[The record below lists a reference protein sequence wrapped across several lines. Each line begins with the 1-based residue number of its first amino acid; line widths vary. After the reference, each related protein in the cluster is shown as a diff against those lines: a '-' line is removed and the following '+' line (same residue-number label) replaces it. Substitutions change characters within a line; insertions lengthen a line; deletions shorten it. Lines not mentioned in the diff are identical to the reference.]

1 MKSIFRNLKSLA
13 LVAVVGFAA
22 LAVSC
27 GEDPIPTDPVY
38 KAYEFVDG
46 NSVLFDAG
54 EVKTVAVKEGQSL
67 AGATVVSTPAGWT
80 VTATDAALEITAPT
94 QESVDAE
101 SAEAY
106 GYVVVRGVVDGTNY
120 EGELGVCMGE
130 IIEVE
135 AFSSAFNDVA
145 VKAVVATDNY
155 LVHLG
160 TNAEW
165 KDSFDEWKNSA
176 GGWNPIEF
184 GWAGEYY
191 GIFEGSLFTFAKSP
205 YKSNFKPTPGTKYQL
220 AILPL
225 VEGKDITTYAYSD
238 VYLFDF
244 ETAEAG
250 ENGSVTPQFTLASKT
265 HKEVIVTI
273 SAPDA
278 YMTFYTFYS
287 ANEYEGIAGRDNVI
301 KSDLL
306 KNGNVSNDAEITA
319 RKDGLAEN
327 AKVYLA
333 AYSIDNNGNFGQ
345 LVVEEFSSDIF
356 KFNEEFKVALGE
368 ITCSDDGKTVYI
380 PVSAEGG
387 EVDHYRCAYISSGNT
402 SWTTTY
408 GGTVEK
414 AEIYIATA
422 PNEYYGPKFYYPEG
436 TEILGED
443 GQPKAINTLVDGQIV
458 VKSGPWPGSEA
469 RILVLAMGKDGL
481 PSHAEYVE
489 SYIPRDS
496 SFVVI
501 EEGDANYEFGMP
513 TVTYVNVVSEVKNGV
528 PCWYVNFDVKFA
540 EGTATAWVAVAG
552 EEYIAGRSATALVK
566 EMIDEGQPFMG
577 AKKFTGDGVFKGD
590 SMYMENTEER
600 NAAVYVTW
608 LDTDG
613 NYHETQLMYGPVADA
628 QDDLK
633 AAGAFS
639 GQ

>member
-38 KAYEFVDG
+38 EAYEFVDG

-106 GYVVVRGVVDGTNY
+106 GYIVVRGVVDGTNY

-130 IIEVE
+130 IVEVE
-135 AFSSAFNDVA
+135 AVSSAFNDVT
-145 VKAVVATDNY
+145 VKSVVATDNY

-165 KDSFDEWKNSA
+165 KDSFDEWKNTA

-191 GIFEGSLFTFAKSP
+191 GIFEGSLFTFARSP

-250 ENGSVTPQFTLASKT
+250 ENGTVTPQFTLASRT
-265 HKEVIVTI
+265 HKEVVVTI
-273 SAPDA
+273 SAPEA

-287 ANEYEGIAGRDNVI
+287 ESDYEGIAGRDNVI

-345 LVVEEFSSDIF
+345 LVVEEFSSDVF
-356 KFNEEFKVALGE
+356 KFNEELKVVLGE
-368 ITCSDDGKTVYI
+368 ITCNAEGKEIYV
-380 PVSAEGG
+380 PVSVTGG
-387 EVDHYRCAYISSGNT
+387 EATSYKYAYVNSS
-402 SWTTTY
+402 SADWTINW
-408 GGTVEK
+408 GGKVEK
-414 AEIYIATA
+414 AEIKLATG
-422 PNEYYGPKFYYPEG
+422 NQYSGCHTVELSE
-436 TEILGED
+436 
-443 GQPKAINTLVDGQIV
+443 LVDGKIV
-458 VKSGPWPGSEA
+458 ISQGPWPGTMA
-469 RILVLAMGKDGL
+469 RLLVLAIDEAGL
-481 PSHAEYVE
+481 PSRAAYAEYTPTE
-489 SYIPRDS
+489 E

-501 EEGDANYEFGMP
+501 EQEAEGYEFGMP
-513 TVTYVNVVSEVKNGV
+513 TITYVNVVSEEKNGI
-528 PCWYVNFDVKFA
+528 PTHYANFDVKFA
-540 EGTATAWVAVAG
+540 EGTATAWVCVAG
-552 EEYIAGRSATALVK
+552 EDYVAGRSATRLVK
-566 EMIDEGQPFMG
+566 EMIDEEQPFMG
-577 AKKFTGDGVFKGD
+577 SKKFTENGVFKGD
-590 SMYMENTEER
+590 SMYMQNTEESLS
-600 NAAVYVTW
+600 AVFVTW

-628 QDDLK
+628 QEDLK